1 MRILSVIATIGL
13 MLIGQMAWAT
23 QNVSTEPNGSVGFN
37 VSTSSVT
44 RLSIVGDR
52 IRRIINPDSIFEMT
66 NDEETGDVF
75 FRAHTAA
82 TGSETGYILTE
93 RGVTINFTMQPTER
107 PVPTILITV
116 RGGEDA
122 ADTSASAVGSG
133 VGFSDDIA
141 LMMTDI
147 VRDVA
152 AAHVVGRQVPSGRN
166 GRILRTVQGA
176 GWKATVR
183 LAVAGSQG
191 RLVREQDFY
200 AAGVRAIW
208 IARNTLAA
216 SERTFVIVVEDN

>member
-1 MRILSVIATIGL
+1 MRILTVIAAVCL
-13 MLIGQMAWAT
+13 MLMGQVAWAT
-23 QNVSTEPNGSVGFN
+23 QNVTTEPNGSVGFN

-75 FRAHTAA
+75 FRAHTAG
-82 TGSETGYILTE
+82 TGSESGYILTE

-107 PVPTILITV
+107 SVPTILITV
-116 RGGEDA
+116 RGGEGEQA
-122 ADTSASAVGSG
+122 ATDSVVGAG

-152 AAHVVGRQVPSGRN
+152 AAHVIGRQVPSGRN
-166 GRILRTVQGA
+166 GRVVRTVQGA

-183 LAVAGSQG
+183 LAVAGSEG

-216 SERTFVIVVEDN
+216 SERTFVIVVEEN

>member
-1 MRILSVIATIGL
+1 MRILTVIVAVCL
-13 MLIGQMAWAT
+13 MLMGQVAWAT
-23 QNVSTEPNGSVGFN
+23 QNVTTEPNGSVGFN

-66 NDEETGDVF
+66 NDEENGDVF
-75 FRAHTAA
+75 LRAHSDAA
-82 TGSETGYILTE
+82 GSETGYILTE
-93 RGVTINFTMQPTER
+93 RGVTINFTMQPTDR

-116 RGGEDA
+116 RGGEDEAEA
-122 ADTSASAVGSG
+122 ASSAVGAG
-133 VGFSDDIA
+133 LGFSDDVA

-152 AAHVVGRQVPSGRN
+152 AAHVIGRQVPSGRDGRVVRTIN
-166 GRILRTVQGA
+166 GS

-183 LAVAGSQG
+183 VAVAGSEG

-208 IARNTLAA
+208 IARNTLGA

>member
-1 MRILSVIATIGL
+1 MRILTVIVAVCL
-13 MLIGQMAWAT
+13 MLMGQVAWAT
-23 QNVSTEPNGSVGFN
+23 QNVTTEPNGSVGFN

-75 FRAHTAA
+75 LRAHSEAA
-82 TGSETGYILTE
+82 GSETGYILTE
-93 RGVTINFTMQPTER
+93 RGVTINFTMQPTDR

-116 RGGEDA
+116 RGGEDEA
-122 ADTSASAVGSG
+122 EASSSAVGAG
-133 VGFSDDIA
+133 LGFSDDVA

-152 AAHVVGRQVPSGRN
+152 AAHVIGRQVPSGRD
-166 GRILRTVQGA
+166 GRVVRTINGA

-183 LAVAGSQG
+183 VAVAGSEG

-208 IARNTLAA
+208 IARSNLAA
-216 SERTFVIVVEDN
+216 SERTFVIVVEDS

>member
-1 MRILSVIATIGL
+1 MRTFGTIATVVL

-23 QNVSTEPNGSVGFN
+23 QNVNTEPNGSVGFN

-75 FRAHTAA
+75 FRAHTAG

-107 PVPTILITV
+107 AVPTILITV
-116 RGGEDA
+116 RGGEDET
-122 ADTSASAVGSG
+122 TSPVSAVGSG
-133 VGFSDDIA
+133 VGFSDNIA

-152 AAHVVGRQVPSGRN
+152 AAHVIGRQVPSGRN
-166 GRILRTVQGA
+166 GRVVRTVQGA

-183 LAVAGSQG
+183 LAVAGSEG
-191 RLVREQDFY
+191 RLVREQEFY
-200 AAGVRAIW
+200 GEGVRAIW
-208 IARNTLAA
+208 IARSNLAA